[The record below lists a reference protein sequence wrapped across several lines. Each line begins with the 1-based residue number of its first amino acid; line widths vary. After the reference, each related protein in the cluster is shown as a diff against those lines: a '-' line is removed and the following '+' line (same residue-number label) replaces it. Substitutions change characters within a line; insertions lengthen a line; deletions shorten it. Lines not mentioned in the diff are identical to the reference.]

1 MHGECMKWRPVL
13 LVAAGLLVQLGLL
26 VPWRPLGVVPSL
38 ALAIAVW
45 MGLMSGASE
54 AVGLAA
60 VAGLAMDFASGS
72 YFGLWTLLLPAVALG
87 ASAVRQMGLEPG
99 KLWPALGLVL
109 IGTIAADVAVWL
121 GLVGLVDSWPIGLMV
136 GKMVLELLFNILLA
150 FALWP
155 VARWMAAGER
165 E

>member
-1 MHGECMKWRPVL
+1 
-13 LVAAGLLVQLGLL
+13 
-26 VPWRPLGVVPSL
+26 
-38 ALAIAVW
+38 
-45 MGLMSGASE
+45 
-54 AVGLAA
+54 
-60 VAGLAMDFASGS
+60 
-72 YFGLWTLLLPAVALG
+72 
-87 ASAVRQMGLEPG
+87 MGLEPG